1 MFTLLLASVML
12 VIGAEGQARSCVERP
27 LVEYS
32 VIFGARIVQIL
43 PTSKMIVALVYE
55 FHGNET
61 RENLIIDY
69 SNVTVWT
76 DRTVFE
82 RRSEWVFA
90 FEKKAR
96 EYDIVLCKTVYVPI
110 QNGKLS
116 VNIDGTGYLNL
127 TVGQLSR
134 RLAEKG
140 E

>member
-1 MFTLLLASVML
+1 
-12 VIGAEGQARSCVERP
+12 
-27 LVEYS
+27 
-32 VIFGARIVQIL
+32 
-43 PTSKMIVALVYE
+43 MIVALVYD
-55 FHGNET
+55 FRGNET
-61 RENLIIDY
+61 RENLIMDY